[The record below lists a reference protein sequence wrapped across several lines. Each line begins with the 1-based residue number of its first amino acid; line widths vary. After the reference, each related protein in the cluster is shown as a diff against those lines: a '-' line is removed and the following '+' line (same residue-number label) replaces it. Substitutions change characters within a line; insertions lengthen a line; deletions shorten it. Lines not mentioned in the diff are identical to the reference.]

1 MPQVDA
7 NQALQT
13 VQDVIAWIS
22 GITGFSSL
30 SIVLYGLAFG
40 ERAIKRIMHILT
52 PVAIIA
58 VIAWLWSSG
67 LLMQGAHALGLA

>member
-13 VQDVIAWIS
+13 AQDIIAWIS
-22 GITGFSSL
+22 GITGL
-30 SIVLYGLAFG
+30 SATTVVLYGLAFG

-52 PVAIIA
+52 PVAVVA

-67 LLMQGAHALGLA
+67 LLMQAARFLGVA